1 MIKGKRKGGGRG
13 MGTAKKDQDPKYSGD
28 EVATPIATKTFSQES
43 FVFFVAATSRNA
55 YNVHLHYYYSTIQN
69 TYDTHN
75 LE

>member
-1 MIKGKRKGGGRG
+1 MKYCDERKDSGSE
-13 MGTAKKDQDPKYSGD
+13 YSGD
-28 EVATPIATKTFSQES
+28 EVAAPIVTTGTFAVTSAPLS
-43 FVFFVAATSRNA
+43 AAASCNA